1 MKNNNRVLYIEDNSD
16 DLYYFQYLLNKIDK
30 SIHLVSVNN
39 GEDAI
44 DMLSDKPDDYRVIFL
59 DIKLPKYNAFE
70 ILEKLNELNISLPTD
85 KIIILT
91 TSSNERDIKLI
102 QQMGINK
109 FFFKP
114 ISENTLRS
122 FFTS

>member
-44 DMLSDKPDDYRVIFL
+44 DMLSDKPDDYRAIFL

-70 ILEKLNELNISLPTD
+70 ILEKLTELNISLPTD